1 MLQESD
7 LGGLGNHTLEAP
19 AYSLTLSLQ
28 MKLPSSSLLLPP
40 PTASLPKEAE
50 LAGDSLSRKGK

>member
-1 MLQESD
+1 MV
-7 LGGLGNHTLEAP
+7 LGTTLLEAP

-28 MKLPSSSLLLPP
+28 MKLPSSSLPLPP